1 MRPPPF
7 TLVSCVTEPRR
18 SVRARARGIAD
29 TNRRVTANSDKSY
42 RIRRTRYVYRLL
54 DFRTPWRFTNYYRI
68 RKYGTRVRNVF
79 VLIMLYPCIYGRV
92 DKCGPV
98 HYTLSSVASVSPAPL
113 PPRPTRPAMPP
124 QARRH
129 APPPPAT
136 QPSPAHAHPWCS
148 RAFGSSPSDG
158 ALVPS
163 VQAHKRPDA
172 GTEVAQIVAWTQPS
186 TH

>member
-18 SVRARARGIAD
+18 SVRARGIAD

-42 RIRRTRYVYRLL
+42 RIRRTRYVRSIVFSISVRRGAVQRSLENTVLGKRVGRQVRSGRIILYRLSPQSPRL
-54 DFRTPWRFTNYYRI
+54 RSRP
-68 RKYGTRVRNVF
+68 
-79 VLIMLYPCIYGRV
+79 
-92 DKCGPV
+92 GP
-98 HYTLSSVASVSPAPL
+98 PAPQC
-113 PPRPTRPAMPP
+113 PP

-129 APPPPAT
+129 ARNAT